1 VPPVALLKGKL
12 YMLEVNWEEAAQAYT
27 FSEQ

>member
-1 VPPVALLKGKL
+1 VPPGAQPKGKF
-12 YMLEVNWEEAAQAYT
+12 YILEVNWEEAAQAYT